1 MRLVKLTDAERA
13 WLDATYEGIGSGYD
27 KLEDHL
33 AQQAQ
38 RIAELEAS
46 VAALNASLS
55 EAYSLHSAQCARA
68 TALEAENARLLANQ
82 ESMTA
87 GGRVGTDSP
96 RPEQSGD
103 RCCERGTFS
112 EPHDCAK
119 SPPYETAPRLTKGA
133 RYRVVEH
140 SPVHELSVGEIYVAR
155 GYEQSGSRN
164 GSVAPP
170 GEGWY
175 SFPFAGWYR
184 VVRVEPEKREICPE
198 CCGEKRVYDMRSGE
212 DRGACPDCKGTGEKQ
227 PKEKP

>member
-1 MRLVKLTDAERA
+1 MAN
-13 WLDATYEGIGSGYD
+13 GYSDRVLRPAIRNLKD
-27 KLEDHL
+27 KVVDQGNVI

-38 RIAELEAS
+38 RIAE
-46 VAALNASLS
+46 
-55 EAYSLHSAQCARA
+55 
-68 TALEAENARLLANQ
+68 LEAENARLLANQ

-87 GGRVGTDSP
+87 VGRVGTDSP

-175 SFPFAGWYR
+175 SFPFAGWHR
-184 VVRVEPEKREICPE
+184 VVRVEPEKCDTNDAYAS
-198 CCGEKRVYDMRSGE
+198 VYGPCEFYTPAD
-212 DRGACPDCKGTGEKQ
+212 KQ
-227 PKEKP
+227 PKENP